1 MQQLTHWNICD
12 MMIMLNK
19 KPHNFK
25 EHIRTN
31 LDRQW
36 IPVVGLIIQKKN
48 VSPDKFIWQW
58 RQTLKKIYFRLVGLK
73 GEKRLFW
80 CLFFL
85 LEPVLKFPV
94 RIICWE
100 WFPVSTIKDA
110 LVRKPNSS
118 TVKCPLIF
126 TNPLAVVMLGLQWR
140 SSMFMKDGDY
150 LVLQYQSI
158 VIFRQEWHFIILL
171 PHITNLFTV
180 HLFLS

>member
-1 MQQLTHWNICD
+1 MQQLTHWNICN

-36 IPVVGLIIQKKN
+36 IVGLIIQKKMFHQTN
-48 VSPDKFIWQW
+48 LFDSEDRLWKRFISAW
-58 RQTLKKIYFRLVGLK
+58 L
-73 GEKRLFW
+73 ERLFW

-85 LEPVLKFPV
+85 LEPVWKFPV

-100 WFPVSTIKDA
+100 WFPVSTIKDV

-126 TNPLAVVMLGLQWR
+126 TNPLAVVMLGLQWS

-158 VIFRQEWHFIILL
+158 VIFHQEWHFIILL

>member
-36 IPVVGLIIQKKN
+36 IVGLIIQKKCFTRQIYLT
-48 VSPDKFIWQW
+48 V

-85 LEPVLKFPV
+85 LEPAWKFPV

-100 WFPVSTIKDA
+100 WFPVSTIKDV
-110 LVRKPNSS
+110 LVRKPNLS

-158 VIFRQEWHFIILL
+158 FIFRQEWHFIILL

>member
-36 IPVVGLIIQKKN
+36 IVGLNNNTKKN

-58 RQTLKKIYFRLVGLK
+58 RQPLKKIYFRLVGLK

-85 LEPVLKFPV
+85 LEPVWKFPV

-100 WFPVSTIKDA
+100 WFPVSTIKDV
-110 LVRKPNSS
+110 LVRKPKLVYCKMSPHLHES
-118 TVKCPLIF
+118 TGCCHAGF
-126 TNPLAVVMLGLQWR
+126 TM
-140 SSMFMKDGDY
+140 
-150 LVLQYQSI
+150 
-158 VIFRQEWHFIILL
+158 
-171 PHITNLFTV
+171 TLFHVSWKMVTI
-180 HLFLS
+180 